1 MMMKTDTQADRETV
15 PGLLLGT
22 RDAGVNEIWPLDS
35 GNSRFSVG
43 DSCSNTVTVTGNSPS
58 LGIAMESYLS
68 IQSWEKPTL
77 SKGIMDGFT
86 EEATFGLSKN
96 VERSLHVGSRSILG
110 RGPSKE

>member
-1 MMMKTDTQADRETV
+1 MDGWTDGQMMMMMMKTDRQADRETV

-22 RDAGVNEIWPLDS
+22 RDAGVNETWPLDS

-68 IQSWEKPTL
+68 
-77 SKGIMDGFT
+77 T
-86 EEATFGLSKN
+86 ELGETNSVQGN
-96 VERSLHVGSRSILG
+96 RGWLH
-110 RGPSKE
+110 RGGNIRLV